1 MKQLIFTLTSLFLGT
16 AAFTQDTII
25 QVDQGAG
32 YKQSVF
38 LNLEDQQTTIVDYTT
53 WDIAFGTANRS
64 ATILYNE
71 AAVSGENSNP
81 LELYVTSSTDFEAA
95 DTTLITDTLYNGD
108 SALTDGAFGMAAD
121 TSNGLDFGWGM
132 YDINTHNLNG
142 TRIFILK
149 LRDNT
154 YKKIRID
161 QMQSRNNKFL
171 FTYGDLDNENIVTDS
186 IDMNDY
192 DGKTLAYYSLKD
204 QQALDLEPQEWDL
217 KFTRY
222 NTPVA
227 TDEVPEGFLNYQV
240 TGVLSRPGVEVAVAS
255 EIDPSTVEF
264 EDFAENLTDAMDAIG
279 YDWKYFDLNTF
290 QYSVI
295 EDEVFFVKTPDN
307 EVYKLQFLDFEGTS
321 TGVTTIQITFEQV
334 ISSLVTAPDYITA
347 TTLFPNPVTGSEAQ
361 IRFHS
366 EEFKRDARLLV
377 NNSIGQEVF
386 NQKINILQGENT
398 YALPVLTTPGIYYVI
413 LRTEDG
419 ITSLPLINN

>member
-1 MKQLIFTLTSLFLGT
+1 MTLLLG
-16 AAFTQDTII
+16 AAAYGQDTII
-25 QVDQGAG
+25 QIDQGAG
-32 YKQSVF
+32 YAQSVF
-38 LNLEDQQTTIVDYTT
+38 LNLEDQKTTTVDFTT
-53 WDIAFGTANRS
+53 WDIAFGTVNRS

-71 AAVSGENSNP
+71 ATVSSDDSKA
-81 LELYVTSSTDFEAA
+81 LELYVTSTTDFEAA
-95 DTTLITDTLYNGD
+95 DISLITDTLYNGD
-108 SALTDGAFGMAAD
+108 SAIGDGAFGVPAD
-121 TSNGLDFGWGM
+121 TSNVLDFGWGM

-142 TRIFILK
+142 TRIFIIK
-149 LRDNT
+149 LRDDS

-161 QMQSRNNKFL
+161 QMQTRNNKFF

-186 IDMNDY
+186 IDMNDF

-204 QQALDLEPQEWDL
+204 QQSLDLEPEEWDL

-227 TDEVPEGFLNYQV
+227 TDEVPEGFLNYLV
-240 TGVLSRPGVEVAVAS
+240 TGTLSRPGVEVAVAS
-255 EIDPSTVEF
+255 EIDPNTVEF

-279 YDWKYFDLNTF
+279 FDWKYFDLNTF
-290 QYSVI
+290 QYSVV
-295 EDEVFFVKTPDN
+295 ENEVFFVKTPDN

-334 ISSLVTAPDYITA
+334 ISSRVTAPEYIKE
-347 TTLFPNPVTGSEAQ
+347 TTLFPNPVNGSQAQ

-366 EEFKRDARLLV
+366 EEFRRDARLVL
-377 NNSIGQEVF
+377 NNSLGQEVY
-386 NQKINILQGENT
+386 NQKINIIQGENT
-398 YALPVLTTPGIYYVI
+398 YALPVLTTPGMYYVT